1 MDRPLMVGIK
11 LEHDMLFNSPIF
23 VFLFLPVALL
33 GLYIFGRLGAFRF
46 ALVFLV
52 VVSSVFYGWFRA
64 IYLPLLAILTAF
76 NYLCGRKLSRD
87 CEKGKR
93 RPVLLAFGIVV
104 NLGVL
109 AYFKYMNFFLENLN
123 ALFATHFSVGNVLLP
138 LGISFFIFQKIAYLA
153 DSYKGETSS
162 YTPLEFACF
171 VMYFPQLIAGPIV
184 HHSELIPQLR
194 QRLHITAIDLSAG
207 LCLFTMGLL
216 KKIVLADPLARFSDT
231 LFDVASAGQGQPVI
245 LSWSAAIGFSLQI
258 YFDFSGYTD
267 MALGLALMMGIRLPL
282 NFNSPYKA
290 LNIIDFWRRWHMTLS
305 RFLRDYLYIPLGGNR
320 RGERRRYVNLMLT
333 MLLGGL
339 WHGAGWTFVAWGGL
353 HGFYLIVNHGWEGV
367 KTNLGFQNSTP
378 VTRAL
383 GRLTTFLAV
392 VLAWVF
398 FRAQSFSAA
407 SMLLK
412 GMIGFY
418 GLAIPPATVDTLKAK
433 IPFWAAGNFMIAVAV
448 LAILVAT
455 VWILP
460 NSQQILAA
468 HRPAERSVETPPF
481 MHAPL
486 LVRMGIIDKQG
497 QIALTAS
504 SGFIVGG
511 ALLGAMIF
519 QTIAS
524 ATLHPFIYFQF

>member
-1 MDRPLMVGIK
+1 
-11 LEHDMLFNSPIF
+11 MLFNSGTF
-23 VFLFLPVALL
+23 VFLFLPAVLL
-33 GLYIFGRLGAFRF
+33 GLYIIGRLGAQHL

-52 VVSSVFYGWFRA
+52 VVSGVFYGWFKT
-64 IYLPLLAILTAF
+64 IYLPLLVVLTAF

-87 CEKGKR
+87 CEKGKQR
-93 RPVLLAFGIVV
+93 SVLLAFGISV

-123 ALFATHFSVGNVLLP
+123 GAFATHFSIGTVLLP

-194 QRLHITAIDLSAG
+194 QRLQITALGLSAG
-207 LCLFTMGLL
+207 LCLFTLGLL
-216 KKIVLADPLARFSDT
+216 KKIVLADPLAHFSDT
-231 LFDVASAGQGQPVI
+231 LFNVASGGQGQPLI

-290 LNIIDFWRRWHMTLS
+290 SNIIEFWRRWHMTLS

-320 RGERRRYVNLMLT
+320 HGEPRRYVNLMIT

-353 HGFYLIVNHGWEGV
+353 HGLYLIVNHGWERT
-367 KTNLGFQNSTP
+367 KTNLGFRNSTP
-378 VTRAL
+378 VTRGL
-383 GRLTTFLAV
+383 GRLTTFPV
-392 VLAWVF
+392 VVVAWVF
-398 FRAQSFSAA
+398 FRAQSFGAA
-407 SMLLK
+407 SILLK

-418 GLAIPPATVDTLKAK
+418 GVAIPPPTLDALKSK
-433 IPFWAAGNFMIAVAV
+433 IPFWTAGNFTMAIAV
-448 LAILVAT
+448 LAILVAG
-455 VWILP
+455 VLMLP
-460 NSQQILAA
+460 NSQQILAVYRSA
-468 HRPAERSVETPPF
+468 KQPIETRPLV
-481 MHAPL
+481 HAPL
-486 LVRMGIIDKQG
+486 LVRLGLVDKQG

-504 SGFIVGG
+504 SGFLVGG
-511 ALLGAMIF
+511 ALFGAMIF

-524 ATLHPFIYFQF
+524 TALHPFIYFQF